1 MKINNFLVFI
11 LLITLFIFLIRMYRE
26 GMTKAD
32 YDSDVSTKNNLVS
45 SNDTLLNNLKTAKDY
60 SVYNAETLAMA
71 TKEWY
76 IFIILCIVSLVIL
89 LFTLKY
95 FFS

>member
-1 MKINNFLVFI
+1 MKINNLLVFI
-11 LLITLFIFLIRMYRE
+11 LLITLFIFLMRMYRE
-26 GMTKAD
+26 GMTRAD
-32 YDSDVSTKNNLVS
+32 YSADNATKNTLLS
-45 SNDTLLNNLKTAKDY
+45 SNTDLLTKLKNAKDY
-60 SVYNAETLAMA
+60 SVYNSETLAMA